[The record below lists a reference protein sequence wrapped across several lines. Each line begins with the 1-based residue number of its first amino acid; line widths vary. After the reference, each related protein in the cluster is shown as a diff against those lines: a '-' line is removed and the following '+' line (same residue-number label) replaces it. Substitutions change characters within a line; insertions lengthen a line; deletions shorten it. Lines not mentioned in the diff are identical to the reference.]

1 MDSSYTILI
10 INFIY
15 VSIIALIFF
24 IKKNVKN
31 IETKIF
37 SSLIIS
43 NIVGLILEFLCGF
56 LIKRLPANEVLTF
69 IVNKLHI
76 INIIFWITAF
86 TIYVVIISFGLDK
99 IKQKFK
105 NINLYV
111 IVYSYLL
118 FLFILSYILPIKY
131 FNDGIYIYSYG
142 TATNLI
148 IILCM
153 IYLII
158 DIYSILKNFK
168 NLSKLKLIP
177 LFVLVVGLI
186 ITFIIRTINPG
197 LILITTIFSIVT
209 VVMYQTIEN
218 PDIKL
223 LKEATKAK
231 LQAEKAN
238 RAKSDFLSSM
248 SHEIRTP
255 LNAII
260 GLSEDNATYNDKV
273 PKEVIENTKDIL
285 NASHTLLEI
294 VGNILDINKIESE
307 KMQLVES
314 TYNFREEIE
323 KLVKV
328 TITRIGD
335 KKIKFNLN
343 ISEDV
348 PYELIGDKIHV
359 KQIINNLLTNAIKYT
374 DEGKVSLNVK
384 CLNNKDKC
392 TLIISVE
399 DTGKGIRKENIAK
412 LFTKFERLDVELN
425 TTIEG
430 TGLGLAITK
439 TLVDMMGGKINVQ
452 SEYGK
457 GSLFVVT
464 IPQKIGL
471 LEQDLTNTQIIQF
484 NKELINKK
492 NSKKKILVVDD
503 NKINVKVAIKALQ
516 DFDFVIDEAYSGKE
530 CLEKTKRTTYD
541 LILMDIMMPSMSGE
555 ETMINLRKDKKF
567 NTPVIAVTAD
577 VEAGSEEKY
586 LKEGFISYIA
596 KPFTKE
602 QIKEKIDKI
611 F

>member
-1 MDSSYTILI
+1 MDSSYIILI

-15 VSIIALIFF
+15 ASIIALIFF
-24 IKKNVKN
+24 VKKNVKN

-43 NIVGLILEFLCGF
+43 NIIGLILEFLCGF
-56 LIKRLPANEVLTF
+56 LIKGLPSKEIITF

-86 TIYVVIISFGLDK
+86 TIYVIVISFGIEK

-105 NINLYV
+105 NVNLYG
-111 IVYSYLL
+111 IIYGY
-118 FLFILSYILPIKY
+118 LFILFIISYILPIKY
-131 FNDGIYIYSYG
+131 FNDGNYIYSYG
-142 TATNLI
+142 ASTNLI
-148 IILCM
+148 VILCM
-153 IYLII
+153 VYLMI
-158 DIYSILKNFK
+158 DIYSIIKNLK

-209 VVMYQTIEN
+209 VIMYQTIEN
-218 PDIKL
+218 PDVKL
-223 LKEATKAK
+223 LKEATNAK
-231 LQAEKAN
+231 LYAEKAN

-260 GLSEDNATYNDKV
+260 GLSEDNATYYDKV
-273 PKEVIENTKDIL
+273 PKEVVENTKDIL

-307 KMQLVES
+307 KMELVECK
-314 TYNFREEIE
+314 YNFREEIE
-323 KLVKV
+323 KMAKV
-328 TITRIGD
+328 TASRIGD
-335 KKIKFNLN
+335 KNIKFNLN
-343 ISEDV
+343 ISEDI
-348 PYELIGDKIHV
+348 PYELIGDKIHI
-359 KQIINNLLTNAIKYT
+359 KQIVNNLLTNAIKYT
-374 DEGKVSLNVK
+374 DKGKISLNVK
-384 CLNNKDKC
+384 CINNKDKC
-392 TLIISVE
+392 NLIISVE
-399 DTGKGIRKENIAK
+399 DTGKGIKKENIDK
-412 LFTKFERLDVELN
+412 LFNKFERLDVELN
-425 TTIEG
+425 TTVEG

-452 SEYGK
+452 SNYGK
-457 GSLFVVT
+457 GSLFVVN

-471 LEQDLTNTQIIQF
+471 LEQDLTNTQIIKF
-484 NKELINKK
+484 NKELINK
-492 NSKKKILVVDD
+492 KKKILVVDD
-503 NKINVKVAIKALQ
+503 NKINVKVAVRALQ
-516 DFDFVIDEAYSGKE
+516 DFDFSIEEAYSGKD
-530 CLEKTKRTTYD
+530 CLDKVKSTTYD
-541 LILMDIMMPSMSGE
+541 LILMDIMMPSMNGE
-555 ETMINLRKDKKF
+555 ETLKKLMKDKKF
-567 NTPVIAVTAD
+567 QTPVIAVTAD
-577 VEAGSEEKY
+577 VEAGAEDKY
-586 LKEGFISYIA
+586 LSQGFISYIA